1 MGDNTHVFRG
11 GHKEIHYWGHL
22 CQRHLLGRGIAVIYL
37 GGGAAIRKAFL
48 GHGPKGKA
56 FIGVGDNSHV
66 FRGGH
71 KDMHYLEGGG
81 HKERHLCERHL
92 CERYLCERHLLGRGI
107 AVTYLGWGA
116 GHKKGISGAWAI
128 RKGICWGGG

>member
-1 MGDNTHVFRG
+1 MSKASIGEGDSSHICRG
-11 GHKEIHYWGHL
+11 GP
-22 CQRHLLGRGIAVIYL
+22 
-37 GGGAAIRKAFL
+37 AIRKVFL

-81 HKERHLCERHL
+81 
-92 CERYLCERHLLGRGI
+92 
-107 AVTYLGWGA
+107 A
-116 GHKKGISGAWAI
+116 
-128 RKGICWGGG
+128 